1 MTDMKK
7 IVPFYYSLRGNTEED
22 KILLEPVKYSLQ
34 CNDIHLYR
42 KITKIFN
49 YWFKVSLDKFQPI
62 DEIVQMAYNVMT
74 LKYLNLTYISL
85 FLKANAFRIR
95 SARNTKFK
103 KFMSFFLRRF
113 DDIQD
118 EAIVRNGFP
127 VTHSVYG
134 LHNSINAANYLQLI
148 TCEKLI
154 NLHPM
159 VIIKIFIEQM
169 MEFYTG
175 QGMDIYWKENFICPT
190 EKDYNIVAVKK
201 SGWLVILV
209 VKLMKLFSAYEEDV
223 LSLAST
229 LGLYRQ
235 IYDDYSNLR
244 YDKDINENSYCD
256 DLTEGKMSFLII
268 HALRNNPDD
277 QKIIIIQDILRQRSK
292 NIEVK
297 RYCVKVL
304 ESYGSFKYA
313 KEVLDELEKKIRT
326 EIDRLGGNPIF
337 VKLMD
342 DVKNNLL
349 KTRI

>member
-1 MTDMKK
+1 
-7 IVPFYYSLRGNTEED
+7 
-22 KILLEPVKYSLQ
+22 
-34 CNDIHLYR
+34 
-42 KITKIFN
+42 
-49 YWFKVSLDKFQPI
+49 
-62 DEIVQMAYNVMT
+62 
-74 LKYLNLTYISL
+74 
-85 FLKANAFRIR
+85 
-95 SARNTKFK
+95 
-103 KFMSFFLRRF
+103 F

-118 EAIVRNGFP
+118 EAIMRNGFP
-127 VTHSVYG
+127 VAHSIYG
-134 LHNSINAANYLQLI
+134 LHNSINAANYLQFI
-148 TCEKLI
+148 ICEKLI

-159 VIIKIFIEQM
+159 AVKIFIEQM
-169 MEFYTG
+169 MEFYRG

-190 EKDYNIVAVKK
+190 EKDYNILALRK

-209 VKLMKLFSAYEEDV
+209 IKLMKLFSTFEEDV

-229 LGLYRQ
+229 MALYRQ
-235 IYDDYSNLR
+235 IYDDYSNLHH
-244 YDKDINENSYCD
+244 DKDTNENSYCD

-277 QKIIIIQDILRQRSK
+277 QKIINLLRQRSK

-313 KEVLDELEKKIRT
+313 KDVLDELEKKMRT

-337 VKLMD
+337 VKLLD
-342 DVKNNLL
+342 DVKNKMS